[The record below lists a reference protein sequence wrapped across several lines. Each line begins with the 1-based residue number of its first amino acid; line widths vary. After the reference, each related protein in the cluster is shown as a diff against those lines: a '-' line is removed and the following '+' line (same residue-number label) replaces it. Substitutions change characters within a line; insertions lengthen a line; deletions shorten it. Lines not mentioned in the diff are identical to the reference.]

1 MRPRGSS
8 LSFRRPAVA
17 PSDPLRN
24 DVGHRACEDL
34 ESRGAC
40 HRRRKCTG
48 RGNARQTG
56 RTHLNVVE
64 PYRIGLR
71 QGRATGL
78 KVDPGRWSGSPGAL
92 KTAAA
97 EAPGRGAGGSGGGG
111 GSGGAGATRAR
122 ERPPVDR
129 VRRLRRPG
137 GRRRPASRPC
147 RRLGAPAAADVR
159 GACST
164 QVAAR
169 ERKGPERSPC
179 SLGAPGPRSTYRERS
194 LETPPSEFCASSP
207 WAGRTGRQR
216 PEGEAPRSSLRRRA
230 VGRHAP
236 GGGAAPRR
244 PPRWEHS

>member
-1 MRPRGSS
+1 MADLYRVR
-8 LSFRRPAVA
+8 
-17 PSDPLRN
+17 LR
-24 DVGHRACEDL
+24 
-34 ESRGAC
+34 
-40 HRRRKCTG
+40 K
-48 RGNARQTG
+48 
-56 RTHLNVVE
+56 
-64 PYRIGLR
+64 
-71 QGRATGL
+71 GRATSSAP
-78 KVDPGRWSGSPGAL
+78 DPGPWSGSPGAL

-164 QVAAR
+164 QVAAV
-169 ERKGPERSPC
+169 ERKGPERAES
-179 SLGAPGPRSTYRERS
+179 GVEAPESRSTHQERS
-194 LETPPSEFCASSP
+194 LEPPSTPLSASSP
-207 WAGRTGRQR
+207 CAGRTGRQR

-236 GGGAAPRR
+236 GGGAAPWR
-244 PPRWEHS
+244 PPRWQHS

>member
-1 MRPRGSS
+1 MKTLHS
-8 LSFRRPAVA
+8 LILRTSALSLILILLSLTPAQA
-17 PSDPLRN
+17 
-24 DVGHRACEDL
+24 G
-34 ESRGAC
+34 
-40 HRRRKCTG
+40 
-48 RGNARQTG
+48 
-56 RTHLNVVE
+56 
-64 PYRIGLR
+64 
-71 QGRATGL
+71 
-78 KVDPGRWSGSPGAL
+78 

-159 GACST
+159 GACGN

-169 ERKGPERSPC
+169 ERKGPERAES
-179 SLGAPGPRSTYRERS
+179 GVEAPDSRSRPLERS
-194 LETPPSEFCASSP
+194 LEPPSTPLSASSP

>member
-17 PSDPLRN
+17 PSDSIRN
-24 DVGHRACEDL
+24 NVGHRACEDL
-34 ESRGAC
+34 E
-40 HRRRKCTG
+40 T
-48 RGNARQTG
+48 
-56 RTHLNVVE
+56 
-64 PYRIGLR
+64 
-71 QGRATGL
+71 QG
-78 KVDPGRWSGSPGAL
+78 
-92 KTAAA
+92 A

-159 GACST
+159 GACGN

-169 ERKGPERSPC
+169 ERKGPERVEKDVR
-179 SLGAPGPRSTYRERS
+179 APGPLSTPTEAS
-194 LETPPSEFCASSP
+194 FGTPRTSFSASSP
-207 WAGRTGRQR
+207 CAGRTGRQR

-244 PPRWEHS
+244 PPRWQHS

>member
-8 LSFRRPAVA
+8 LSFRRAAVA
-17 PSDPLRN
+17 PSDPIRN

-34 ESRGAC
+34 ESQGAC
-40 HRRRKCTG
+40 RHGRKMHRSRERSSNRSDAPECGGTIPDWTPAGSRDRFEGGSWPVERFPRHLARRR
-48 RGNARQTG
+48 R
-56 RTHLNVVE
+56 
-64 PYRIGLR
+64 LR
-71 QGRATGL
+71 PQPPL
-78 KVDPGRWSGSPGAL
+78 SPQPRWA

-111 GSGGAGATRAR
+111 GSGGAGAARAR
-122 ERPPVDR
+122 EQPPVDR

-169 ERKGPERSPC
+169 ERKGPERS
-179 SLGAPGPRSTYRERS
+179 
-194 LETPPSEFCASSP
+194 
-207 WAGRTGRQR
+207 QK
-216 PEGEAPRSSLRRRA
+216 
-230 VGRHAP
+230 
-236 GGGAAPRR
+236 
-244 PPRWEHS
+244 